1 VGLLHS
7 PALAYSDAELIDGF
21 NRTVFGAE
29 YAGSGFGNSYLRK
42 FVKKVRFFIEPGGSS
57 DQRSDVKKFIGS
69 LPRLIENLD
78 AELVTNRNNANFI
91 IHLVHRRDYVKTAR
105 TKIFRRKNASVFG
118 RCMVR
123 SVFSRGR
130 ISKSDALIVI
140 DEGKELF
147 SRCMTEEILQGL
159 GPLKDDPSL
168 KHSMFND
175 TSKFTS
181 FRRFDRLLLNI
192 LYDKRIR
199 PGASQSRVQNIL
211 PVVTRSVQKRISER

>member
-1 VGLLHS
+1 
-7 PALAYSDAELIDGF
+7 
-21 NRTVFGAE
+21 
-29 YAGSGFGNSYLRK
+29 
-42 FVKKVRFFIEPGGSS
+42 
-57 DQRSDVKKFIGS
+57 
-69 LPRLIENLD
+69 
-78 AELVTNRNNANFI
+78 
-91 IHLVHRRDYVKTAR
+91 
-105 TKIFRRKNASVFG
+105 
-118 RCMVR
+118 MVR